1 MMYIIYKQY
10 NVISC
15 YVILYVI
22 ISKMRYLMSNFDAE
36 NEELRPPASFVD
48 ASDSIA
54 RALGL
59 KSYSV
64 NPKPFFKMATRS
76 V

>member
-1 MMYIIYKQY
+1 
-10 NVISC
+10 
-15 YVILYVI
+15 
-22 ISKMRYLMSNFDAE
+22 MSNFDAE